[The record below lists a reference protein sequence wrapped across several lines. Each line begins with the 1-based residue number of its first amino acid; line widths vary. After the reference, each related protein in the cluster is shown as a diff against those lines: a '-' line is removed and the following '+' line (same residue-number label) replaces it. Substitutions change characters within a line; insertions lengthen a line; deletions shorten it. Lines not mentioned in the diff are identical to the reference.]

1 MSEPKEE
8 RRSAGSKG
16 CGCQA
21 AVAFIIL
28 VGLPVLFVSS
38 FGMAP
43 CQDGPCNPDGARDFR
58 TVAVV
63 LLALAVLLGLGVW
76 RIVEWGA
83 RRQPAGGNRVRRLLE
98 IGGAALLLL
107 AGAGLLAVIML

>member
-8 RRSAGSKG
+8 RRSAGGKG

-38 FGMAP
+38 FGLAA
-43 CQDGPCNPDGARDFR
+43 CQDGPCNPGGARDFR

-76 RIVEWGA
+76 QIVEWGA

>member
-8 RRSAGSKG
+8 RRSAGGKG

-21 AVAFIIL
+21 ALAFVIL

-58 TVAVV
+58 TVAAV
-63 LLALAVLLGLGVW
+63 LVLLAVLLGLGVW
-76 RIVEWGA
+76 QMVEWGA

-98 IGGAALLLL
+98 IGGLALLLL
-107 AGAGLLAVIML
+107 AGAGLAVIML

>member
-1 MSEPKEE
+1 MTEPKEE
-8 RRSAGSKG
+8 RRSAGGKG

-21 AVAFIIL
+21 ALAFVIL

-58 TVAVV
+58 TVAAV
-63 LLALAVLLGLGVW
+63 LVLLAVLLGLGVW
-76 RIVEWGA
+76 QMVEWGA

-98 IGGAALLLL
+98 IGGVALLLL
-107 AGAGLLAVIML
+107 AGAGLAVIML

>member
-1 MSEPKEE
+1 MRQPKEE
-8 RRSAGSKG
+8 RRSAGGKG

-21 AVAFIIL
+21 AIAFIIL

-58 TVAVV
+58 IVAAV
-63 LLALAVLLGLGVW
+63 LILLAVLLGLGVW
-76 RIVEWGA
+76 QLVEWGA

-98 IGGAALLLL
+98 IGGVALLLL
-107 AGAGLLAVIML
+107 AGAGLLAVTMQ

>member
-8 RRSAGSKG
+8 RRSAGGKG

-21 AVAFIIL
+21 ALAFMIL
-28 VGLPVLFVSS
+28 IGLPVLFISS

-43 CQDGPCNPDGARDFR
+43 CQDGPCNPDGTRDFR

-63 LLALAVLLGLGVW
+63 LLVLAVLIGLGVW
-76 RIVEWGA
+76 QMVDWAA
-83 RRQPAGGNRVRRLLE
+83 RRQPAGGNRVRRQLE
-98 IGGAALLLL
+98 IGGVALLLL
-107 AGAGLLAVIML
+107 AVAGLFAVLML

>member
-8 RRSAGSKG
+8 RGSAGGKG

-21 AVAFIIL
+21 ALAFMIL

-58 TVAVV
+58 TVAIV

-76 RIVEWGA
+76 QVVEWGA
-83 RRQPAGGNRVRRLLE
+83 RRQAAGGNRVRRLLE
-98 IGGAALLLL
+98 IAGVALLLL
-107 AGAGLLAVIML
+107 AGALLLTVIML

>member
-8 RRSAGSKG
+8 RRSAGGKG

-21 AVAFIIL
+21 ALAFMIM
-28 VGLPVLFVSS
+28 VGLPVLFISS

-43 CQDGPCNPDGARDFR
+43 CQDGPCNPDGARDLR

-63 LLALAVLLGLGVW
+63 LLVLAVLLGLGVW
-76 RIVEWGA
+76 QIVEWGA
-83 RRQPAGGNRVRRLLE
+83 RRQSAGGNRIRRLLE
-98 IGGAALLLL
+98 IGGLAVLLL

>member
-8 RRSAGSKG
+8 RRGGGKG

-21 AVAFIIL
+21 ALGFLIL
-28 VGLPVLFVSS
+28 IGLPVLLIAS

-43 CQDGPCNPDGARDFR
+43 CKDGPCDPDGGRDLQ
-58 TVAVV
+58 TVTLV
-63 LLALAVLLGLGVW
+63 LLAVAVLLGLTVW
-76 RIVEWGA
+76 QMVEWGA
-83 RRQPAGGNRVRRLLE
+83 RRWPAGGNTVRKMLE

-107 AGAGLLAVIML
+107 AGALLLGVIIL